1 VVVAG
6 GWLGNFWSLT
16 VFILAPFTFVC
27 LLCLLSVWHNN
38 RSLSR
43 IFQTLQ
49 RKVRQPVCHVTH
61 LPFGKP
67 WPCGVRFNLL
77 TCDVCLRPTLSS
89 CCGLSTCQYVLS
101 TYFCGKNTDRAVR
114 VKNLLCEPALVL
126 LYVVAMFRLLTSCF
140 FTLVFTF
147 LLLSFCPFVLFYFS
161 PFFLFFF
168 SPQVPRIQWMIAPKF
183 VHVVL
188 QNQEPGHPVLKAR
201 LPAHLK
207 KDGPFLIP
215 ITESIWEPIKVC
227 RHCHNFYNNYGLFD
241 VDNKIS
247 RGTVIRPAE
256 SARNY
261 RQTKYID
268 DKNKNSTFGCGGCEV
283 VFGCWLVALI

>member
-1 VVVAG
+1 MVGQFLVPDCFYSCPV
-6 GWLGNFWSLT
+6 
-16 VFILAPFTFVC
+16 FVC

>member
-1 VVVAG
+1 MVGQFLVPDCFYSCPV
-6 GWLGNFWSLT
+6 
-16 VFILAPFTFVC
+16 FVC

-140 FTLVFTF
+140 FTLVFAF
-147 LLLSFCPFVLFYFS
+147 LLFSFS
-161 PFFLFFF
+161 PFLLFSFLLF
-168 SPQVPRIQWMIAPKF
+168 S
-183 VHVVL
+183 
-188 QNQEPGHPVLKAR
+188 
-201 LPAHLK
+201 
-207 KDGPFLIP
+207 
-215 ITESIWEPIKVC
+215 S
-227 RHCHNFYNNYGLFD
+227 
-241 VDNKIS
+241 
-247 RGTVIRPAE
+247 GT
-256 SARNY
+256 
-261 RQTKYID
+261 
-268 DKNKNSTFGCGGCEV
+268 KNSMDDRTQICACRVAKPRTWTPGVEGSVASAFEKGWA
-283 VFGCWLVALI
+283 VFNTNHRKHLGTHQSVPPLPQLLQQLRFV